1 MKADEEK
8 QKSELREQE
17 IAKRIVSLLDEN
29 AFNLDNTI
37 ASKLTYAREEALA
50 KMMKP
55 TSKAVIS
62 QNGVLRFF
70 GDYWYQHRLLMM
82 LLMLGFGLA
91 MFLTIKNI
99 PNQNELESES
109 GDAYLLASEVPPE
122 AFLNEG
128 FGTWLSENTQ

>member
-1 MKADEEK
+1 M
-8 QKSELREQE
+8 
-17 IAKRIVSLLDEN
+17 
-29 AFNLDNTI
+29 
-37 ASKLTYAREEALA
+37 
-50 KMMKP
+50 
-55 TSKAVIS
+55 
-62 QNGVLRFF
+62 F